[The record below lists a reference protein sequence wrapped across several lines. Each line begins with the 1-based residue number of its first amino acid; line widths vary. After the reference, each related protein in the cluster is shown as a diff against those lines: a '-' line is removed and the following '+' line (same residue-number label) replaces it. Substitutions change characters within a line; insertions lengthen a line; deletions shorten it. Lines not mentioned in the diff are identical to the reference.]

1 MTFLLAVVGY
11 AGLTATAVV
20 AARGRMLRPLWLP
33 TVAVIVVHVFL
44 VWSERYEWQI
54 AAATRNG
61 YAGFVIFHGALAMI
75 LVSVVAADR
84 LARVLV
90 VTAFGIVTLGAV
102 GAVFRYEV
110 VEIYRVPVLIVAVAG
125 TMGTVRAKVV
135 KQAKAVKASP
145 LSR

>member
-1 MTFLLAVVGY
+1 
-11 AGLTATAVV
+11 
-20 AARGRMLRPLWLP
+20 
-33 TVAVIVVHVFL
+33 
-44 VWSERYEWQI
+44 
-54 AAATRNG
+54 
-61 YAGFVIFHGALAMI
+61 MI

-135 KQAKAVKASP
+135 KQAKAVKGSP